1 MTRSTDEVSLQRTA
15 AVSVIRFED
24 PQRRN
29 ALSIAILESFLKR
42 LEEVANDSQT
52 MIVRLEGAGS
62 AFCSGIDLE
71 AGREDPALL
80 VRLLELLSEAMRSIR
95 SMSKVVVAQVQG
107 AAIAGGCALLSACD
121 FTCGEP
127 GTRVGYPVTRV
138 GLSAAVSV
146 PTLLG
151 SVGPAAAR
159 SLLLE
164 GSVIDGAEARR
175 LNLLT
180 HLASSLDGL
189 PGLVDELC
197 ADLATK
203 APIAMSKTKA
213 WLNELDESVEQSR
226 HRAALDHSLQS
237 ARTDEAALLLE
248 RNWKNKKR
256 DRS

>member
-1 MTRSTDEVSLQRTA
+1 M
-15 AVSVIRFED
+15 
-24 PQRRN
+24 
-29 ALSIAILESFLKR
+29 LESFLER
-42 LEEVANDSQT
+42 LEEVSSDPQG

-71 AGREDPALL
+71 AGREDPEML
-80 VRLLELLSEAMRSIR
+80 VRLLELLSQAMRSIR
-95 SMSKVVVAQVQG
+95 SMPKVVIAQVQG

-151 SVGPAAAR
+151 SIGTAAAR

-164 GSVIDGAEARR
+164 GSVIDGTKARR

-180 HLASSLDGL
+180 HLAASLDEL
-189 PGLVDELC
+189 PGLVDALC

-203 APIAMSKTKA
+203 APIATLKTKT
-213 WLNELDESVEQSR
+213 WLNELDESIEESR
-226 HRAALDHSLQS
+226 HESALGYSLQS
-237 ARTDEAALLLE
+237 ARTDEAGLMLE

>member
-1 MTRSTDEVSLQRTA
+1 MRRSE
-15 AVSVIRFED
+15 AVSILRFED
-24 PQRRN
+24 PERRN
-29 ALSIAILESFLKR
+29 ALSVPMLESFLKR
-42 LEEVANDSQT
+42 LEEVACDSRVT
-52 MIVRLEGAGS
+52 IVRLEGAGS

-71 AGREDPALL
+71 AGREDPAML
-80 VRLLELLSEAMRSIR
+80 VRLLELLSQAMRSIR
-95 SMSKVVVAQVQG
+95 GMPQVVVAQVQG

-213 WLNELDESVEQSR
+213 WLNELDESIQESR
-226 HRAALDHSLQS
+226 HQS
-237 ARTDEAALLLE
+237 ALEYSLHSAQTDEAALMLE

-256 DRS
+256 DQS